1 MAFDFTDF
9 EMPLL
14 QAIVKLG
21 GKAKTKDVY
30 PEVEKIMGL
39 TPAKFPEE
47 YEAYQKVQIKWKN
60 KTAWAREYLK
70 RKGQLDGTER
80 GVWKITEM
88 GRDRVKIFTETR
100 KDPDEGLAQI
110 QGIDTTI
117 AEDEDITPEE
127 GFNRIENIQIH
138 ETGGILGVRGIVYE
152 SINEQGVYYY
162 LPLFAMIWGL

>member
-30 PEVEKIMGL
+30 PEVEKIIGL

-47 YEAYQKVQIKWKN
+47 YEAYQKGQIKWKN
-60 KTAWAREYLK
+60 KTAWGREYLK
-70 RKGQLDGTER
+70 RKGQLAGTER

-88 GRDRVKIFTETR
+88 ERDRAEFEYKSSSFKAHNHTPSQCDIVICWEHDWADCPLEVLCL
-100 KDPDEGLAQI
+100 KD
-110 QGIDTTI
+110 
-117 AEDEDITPEE
+117 
-127 GFNRIENIQIH
+127 
-138 ETGGILGVRGIVYE
+138 IVNKYK
-152 SINEQGVYYY
+152 
-162 LPLFAMIWGL
+162 